1 MQQGSGRA
9 YRSQRMLK
17 PQRSHFH
24 QRLALFWARRAQFL
38 YSHPV
43 IALLTF
49 VIASVW
55 MVFGTWFKLLGMVPR
70 HRLIIAAVV
79 GEAAAGP
86 ITLVVGAAE
95 TALALW
101 IISGV
106 YPRICA
112 AAQSLAIVTM
122 NTFELIYAR
131 NLLLSPGLMIC
142 LNAVLLT
149 AVWCWALTATKTR
162 S

>member
-1 MQQGSGRA
+1 MRKAPGSHLHR
-9 YRSQRMLK
+9 
-17 PQRSHFH
+17 
-24 QRLALFWARRAQFL
+24 RLAHFWTRRTQFL

-49 VIASVW
+49 VTASVW

-86 ITLVVGAAE
+86 ITFVVGAAE
-95 TALALW
+95 TALAVW

-106 YPRICA
+106 YPRISA
-112 AAQSLAIVTM
+112 AVQSLAIIAM

-131 NLLLSPGLMIC
+131 NLLLSPGLMIG

-149 AVWCWALTATKTR
+149 VVWYLALTAAKTR

>member
-1 MQQGSGRA
+1 MIKAHGPHLPR
-9 YRSQRMLK
+9 
-17 PQRSHFH
+17 
-24 QRLALFWARRAQFL
+24 RLALFWTRRAQFL

-49 VIASVW
+49 VTASVW
-55 MVFGTWFKLLGMVPR
+55 LAFGTWFKLLGMVPR

-79 GEAAAGP
+79 SEVAAGP

-112 AAQSLAIVTM
+112 AMQSLAIVTM

-131 NLLLSPGLMIC
+131 NLLLSPGLMIG

-149 AVWCWALTATKTR
+149 VVWYVAVTATKTR
-162 S
+162 A

>member
-1 MQQGSGRA
+1 
-9 YRSQRMLK
+9 MLK
-17 PQRSHFH
+17 AQGPHLR
-24 QRLALFWARRAQFL
+24 QRLALFWTRRTQFL
-38 YSHPV
+38 FSHPV

-49 VIASVW
+49 VTASVW
-55 MVFGTWFKLLGMVPR
+55 LVFGTWFKLLGMVPR

-79 GEAAAGP
+79 GEVAAGP

-101 IISGV
+101 IISGM

-112 AAQSLAIVTM
+112 AVQSLAIVTM

-131 NLLLSPGLMIC
+131 NLLLSPGLMIG

-149 AVWCWALTATKTR
+149 VVWYLAVTAAKTR
-162 S
+162 T

>member
-1 MQQGSGRA
+1 MLNPQGPH
-9 YRSQRMLK
+9 L
-17 PQRSHFH
+17 H
-24 QRLALFWARRAQFL
+24 QRLARFWARRARFL

-49 VIASVW
+49 GTASVW

-79 GEAAAGP
+79 GEVAPGP

-95 TALALW
+95 TALAFW

-106 YPRICA
+106 YPRVSA
-112 AAQSLAIVTM
+112 AVQSLALVTM

-131 NLLLSPGLMIC
+131 NLLLSPGLMIG
-142 LNAVLLT
+142 LNAVFLT
-149 AVWCWALTATKTR
+149 VVWYLAVTATKTR
-162 S
+162 T

>member
-1 MQQGSGRA
+1 
-9 YRSQRMLK
+9 MLK
-17 PQRSHFH
+17 AQGPHLRR
-24 QRLALFWARRAQFL
+24 RLALFWTRRTQFL
-38 YSHPV
+38 YGHPV

-49 VIASVW
+49 VTASVW
-55 MVFGTWFKLLGMVPR
+55 LVFGTWFKLLGMVPR

-79 GEAAAGP
+79 GEVAAGP

-95 TALALW
+95 TALAWW

-112 AAQSLAIVTM
+112 AVQSLAIVTM

-131 NLLLSPGLMIC
+131 NLLLSPGLMIG

-149 AVWCWALTATKTR
+149 VVWYLAVTATKTR
-162 S
+162 A

>member
-1 MQQGSGRA
+1 
-9 YRSQRMLK
+9 MLK
-17 PQRSHFH
+17 GKGPHLRR
-24 QRLALFWARRAQFL
+24 RLALFWTRRTQFL
-38 YSHPV
+38 YSHPA

-49 VIASVW
+49 VTAAVW
-55 MVFGTWFKLLGMVPR
+55 MMFGTWFKLLGMVPR

-79 GEAAAGP
+79 GEVAAGP

-95 TALALW
+95 TVLALW

-112 AAQSLAIVTM
+112 AVQSLAIVTM

-149 AVWCWALTATKTR
+149 VVWYLALTATKTR
-162 S
+162 T

>member
-1 MQQGSGRA
+1 MQQASGRA
-9 YRSQRMLK
+9 HCSQLMLN
-17 PQRSHFH
+17 PQGSHLH
-24 QRLALFWARRAQFL
+24 QWLALFWTRRMQFL

-49 VIASVW
+49 VTASVW

-79 GEAAAGP
+79 GEIAAGP

-112 AAQSLAIVTM
+112 AVQSLAIVTM

-131 NLLLSPGLMIC
+131 NL
-142 LNAVLLT
+142 
-149 AVWCWALTATKTR
+149 
-162 S
+162 